1 MTDLTRD
8 NTCDHPN
15 RVGFSNF
22 TWTTQSIEDW
32 EPAWNALWQCNI
44 KWEWQDGDMYARRRG
59 DEYAVFRTHGDATKL
74 DMAFPLPEI
83 HVIQGIA
90 NWILGAHLDDHRAS
104 EAGRLIRDWI
114 KKNV

>member
-1 MTDLTRD
+1 MGMARL
-8 NTCDHPN
+8 
-15 RVGFSNF
+15 
-22 TWTTQSIEDW
+22 
-32 EPAWNALWQCNI
+32 
-44 KWEWQDGDMYARRRG
+44 KWEWQDGDLYARRKG
-59 DEYAVFRTHGDATKL
+59 SEFALFRTHGDAAKL

>member
-8 NTCDHPN
+8 NTCEHPN

-22 TWTTQSIEDW
+22 TWTPPAIEDW
-32 EPAWNALWQCNI
+32 EPTWNALWSCNV
-44 KWEWQDGDMYARRRG
+44 KWEWKEGDRYARRQG
-59 DEYAVFRTHGDATKL
+59 EDYVIFRTHGDAAKL

-90 NWILGAHLDDHRAS
+90 NWILGANINDNVAS

-114 KKNV
+114 KNYV